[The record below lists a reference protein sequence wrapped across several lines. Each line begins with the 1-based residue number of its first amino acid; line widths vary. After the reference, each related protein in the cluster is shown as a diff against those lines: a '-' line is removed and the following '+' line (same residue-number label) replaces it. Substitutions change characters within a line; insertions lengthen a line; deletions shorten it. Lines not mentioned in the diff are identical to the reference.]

1 MERTNHNTNKSL
13 SIFKVEF
20 DTRITHQHMEDM
32 EVLSTYVTHQCDNK
46 EPNTQLVGYTTID
59 VMIIVHDN
67 QP

>member
-1 MERTNHNTNKSL
+1 MEL
-13 SIFKVEF
+13 
-20 DTRITHQHMEDM
+20 
-32 EVLSTYVTHQCDNK
+32 LSTYVTHPCDSH